1 MKQGYKGKELGSKI
15 KELESEK
22 FKNYLSLYTY

>member
-22 FKNYLSLYTY
+22 FKNYLSL